1 MATRDLRSYFTSL
14 SKDKKASHGS
24 CTSIPQLVKTTGNV
38 TAADASAVNAELES
52 FSKKKE
58 RQGSSYNTN
67 IPSRI
72 KEEVGKY
79 AHTYG
84 TQAAIK
90 HFKSKYPHYTFLRTT
105 INNWKRKFN
114 KKEGVPSES
123 PTFRKTGR
131 PNIVRDELVQKIKNV
146 IVGVRLSGALI
157 SRRMVISIGNGV
169 LKVNEPNTLSEFG
182 GIITLTE
189 DWARGI
195 LRSMDWVKR
204 KATTGKV
211 EPFTQF
217 LAEEKFTFQK
227 AISTY
232 VYDHDIPTDLIIN
245 LDQTPLSNVS
255 PGKYTFNMKGVKHVP
270 IKGVDDK
277 RQITTTFAVSAS
289 GDFLPMQLI
298 YAGETK
304 RCLPKF
310 TFSRSFHVTYTKN
323 HWSNQVKVTE
333 HFEKVIFPFLD
344 QIKERMGY
352 PKEQMSLVIMD
363 TFKGQDNDELRK
375 LCMGNNCEVVIV
387 PHNLTNKFQPLDLS
401 VNKAAKAFISEKCNT
416 WMTNGISKQIN
427 RGIQPPDVKVSLNL
441 SVIKPLHAK
450 WIVDLHHYLKAE
462 KPRILCGFRAA
473 GISEAIENAKSITEK
488 VGNPFKEL

>member
-1 MATRDLRSYFTSL
+1 MATRDLRSYFTSV

-24 CTSIPQLVKTTGNV
+24 CTSIPQLVKATGNV
-38 TAADASAVNAELES
+38 TAADASAVNAEMES

-72 KEEVGKY
+72 KEKLGKY
-79 AHTYG
+79 AHSCG

-90 HFKSKYPHYTFLRTT
+90 RFKSKYSHYTFLRTT

-114 KKEGVPSES
+114 KKEGVQSES
-123 PTFRKTGR
+123 LTFRKAGR
-131 PNIVRDELVQKIKNV
+131 PNIVRDELVQKIKGA
-146 IVGVRLSGALI
+146 IIGVRLSGAVI

-169 LKVNEPNTLSEFG
+169 LEANDPNTLSEFG
-182 GIITLTE
+182 STVTLTE
-189 DWARGI
+189 DWARGT
-195 LRSMDWVKR
+195 LRSVDGVKR
-204 KATTGKV
+204 KTTTGKV
-211 EPFTQF
+211 EPSTQF

-245 LDQTPLSNVS
+245 LDQTPLSYVS
-255 PGKYTFNMKGVKHVP
+255 PGKYTFNMKGAKHVP

-277 RQITTTFAVSAS
+277 RQITATFAVSAS
-289 GDFLPMQLI
+289 GNFLLMQLI
-298 YAGETK
+298 YALETK

-310 TFSRSFHVTYTKN
+310 TFPRSFHVTYTKS

-333 HFEKVIFPFLD
+333 HFEKVVFPFLD
-344 QIKERMGY
+344 QIKEHMGY

-375 LCMGNNCEVVIV
+375 LCMSNNCEVVIV
-387 PHNLTNKFQPLDLS
+387 PHKLTNKFQPLDLS
-401 VNKAAKAFISEKCNT
+401 INKATKAFISEKYNT
-416 WMTNGISKQIN
+416 WMTNEISK
-427 RGIQPPDVKVSLNL
+427 
-441 SVIKPLHAK
+441 
-450 WIVDLHHYLKAE
+450 
-462 KPRILCGFRAA
+462 
-473 GISEAIENAKSITEK
+473 
-488 VGNPFKEL
+488 